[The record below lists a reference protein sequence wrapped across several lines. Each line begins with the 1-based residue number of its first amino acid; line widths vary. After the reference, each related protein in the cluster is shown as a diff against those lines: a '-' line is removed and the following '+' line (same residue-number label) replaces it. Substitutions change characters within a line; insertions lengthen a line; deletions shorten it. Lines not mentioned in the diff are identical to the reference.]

1 MATRFVVRFGELTKR
16 FRAYELAY
24 RTLTAW
30 RYETDMGK
38 FDPRDHRR
46 DHPLGFQ
53 VLAERFVKSKRH
65 LKGAKKYE
73 QRLRSACEIWQN
85 KNVKEIGYAD
95 IEDLINHLKDRE
107 YSPSYIYHI
116 TCTIKMMFE
125 WLRSTGEIE
134 PAEGPKKFPQVK
146 NVMAYRKIV
155 TRDQQWQILQ
165 EVHRLTWNFNPR
177 IYIGI
182 VFLATYIKIRPN
194 ELRHI
199 KEKHVE
205 KDMGRILIPQP
216 KEQTPK
222 YIYLLP
228 EDIDLLSILP
238 RSFPELYLFRHIKGN
253 GGAKP
258 NAQFGS
264 DYLQKWWNKA
274 CKSLGIEGVSLYPGT
289 RHSSAVDL
297 RKQHSPEAI
306 KRNMGTRSNKAFE
319 RYLQISAEEE
329 RTLTQDARGGKVL
342 NFREK
347 ADDNN

>member
-1 MATRFVVRFGELTKR
+1 
-16 FRAYELAY
+16 
-24 RTLTAW
+24 
-30 RYETDMGK
+30 MGK

-46 DHPLGFQ
+46 DNPLGFQ
-53 VLAERFVKSKRH
+53 HLTERFVASKRH
-65 LKGAKKYE
+65 LKGVKKYE
-73 QRLRSACEIWQN
+73 QRLRPACETWQN
-85 KNVKEIGYAD
+85 KNVKEIGYLE
-95 IEDLINHLKDRE
+95 IENLINDLKDQK
-107 YSPSYIYHI
+107 YSHSYIYHI
-116 TCTIKMMFE
+116 VSTIKMFFD
-125 WLRSTGEIE
+125 WLRATGEIE
-134 PAEGPKKFPQVK
+134 PHQGPKKYPPVK

-155 TRDQQWQILQ
+155 TKDQQWQILQ
-165 EVHRLTWNFNPR
+165 EVHRLTWDFNPR

-205 KDMGRILIPQP
+205 MDMGRILIPAP
-216 KEQTPK
+216 KEKLPK
-222 YIYLLP
+222 YIYLVD
-228 EDIDLLSILP
+228 EDIDLLNTLP

-274 CKSLGIEGVSLYPGT
+274 CQNLGIEGVSLYPGT
-289 RHSSAVDL
+289 RHSSAVEL

-329 RTLTQDARGGKVL
+329 RALTQDVRGGRVIEFERIKKG
-342 NFREK
+342 E
-347 ADDNN
+347 